1 MIQFLDRL
9 LRQSRRKVLLIV
21 DGHPVHR
28 SAAVRACGN
37 ARSEGIKLFRL
48 PGYAPELNPDEL
60 LN

>member
-9 LRQSRRKVLLIV
+9 VRQSRRKVQLIV
-21 DGHPVHR
+21 NGHPVQR
-28 SAAVRACGN
+28 GAAVRACGN
-37 ARSEGIKLFRL
+37 AWPEGIKLFRL